1 MARLSAAT
9 ARIAIVCACLT
20 ATLAIASAQ
29 HDSSRFDRV
38 AELAR
43 QELTDTQTPG
53 AAIALVQGNR
63 TVFTTGVGVADV
75 EGGASI
81 DPAMLF
87 RLGSTT
93 KMFTAAALVTLAESG
108 KLSLDAPIGS
118 IVSGLD
124 PTIARLTPNQLL
136 SHTAGLR
143 DEAPMFGRQDDAAL
157 GDGIRAMNA
166 AAFFTEPGAI
176 YSYSNPGFWIAGYVV
191 ERAAGKPYA
200 DAMQEQLFAPLG
212 MSRSTFRPMMAI
224 TYPLAQGHETAG
236 GRPPA
241 VIRPAANNTATWPA
255 GSLFSNVHDLSR
267 FVIAFMNQGQLD
279 GRPVLAPSVIAKL
292 STPHSA
298 IPGGQAS
305 YGYGLELSQANGIRL
320 VSHGGSRAG
329 YGSTI
334 VMAPERRAA
343 AIVLGNRTGSG
354 LPRTARRALEILL
367 DVAPGTLDAS
377 SPSPRDTAAMTS
389 REDLRA
395 WVGRYSQGTGTPIE
409 IALHDG
415 RLVIREANREQPATP
430 LGNLKLAVGASPPG
444 STTATWIL
452 IPDAAGRPAY
462 VFRGG
467 RAFKR
472 VTSPSS

>member
-1 MARLSAAT
+1 MTRLSAVA
-9 ARIAIVCACLT
+9 ARIAIACAS
-20 ATLAIASAQ
+20 ATLAVVSAQ
-29 HDSSRFDRV
+29 HDASRFDRV
-38 AELAR
+38 VEIAR
-43 QELTDTQTPG
+43 QELAETRTPG
-53 AAIALVQGNR
+53 AAIALVQGDR
-63 TVFTTGVGVADV
+63 MVFATGVGVADV
-75 EGGASI
+75 EAGASVN
-81 DPAMLF
+81 PAMLF

-93 KMFTAAALVTLAESG
+93 KMFTAAALLTLAENR

-118 IVSGLD
+118 IISGLD
-124 PTIARLTPNQLL
+124 PAIARLTPNQLL

-157 GDGIRAMNA
+157 GEGIRAMKT

-191 ERAAGKPYA
+191 EHVAGKPYA
-200 DAMQEQLFAPLG
+200 DAMQEQLFTPLG
-212 MSRSTFRPMMAI
+212 MSRSTFRPMIAI
-224 TYPLAQGHETAG
+224 TYPLAQGHESAG
-236 GRPPA
+236 GQPPA

-267 FVIAFMNQGQLD
+267 FVIAFMNQGRLD
-279 GRPVLAPSVIAKL
+279 GRQVLAPSVIAML
-292 STPHSA
+292 STAHSA

-305 YGYGLELSQANGIRL
+305 YGYGLELSERRGIRL

-334 VMAPERRAA
+334 LMAPERRAA

-367 DVAPGTLDAS
+367 DVPPATLDPS
-377 SPSPRDTAAMTS
+377 SPTATDAAMTR
-389 REDLRA
+389 REDLSA

-409 IALHDG
+409 IALRDG
-415 RLVIREANREQPATP
+415 RLVVREANREQPATP
-430 LGNLKLAVGASPPG
+430 LGNLKLAVGPVDVVAPG
-444 STTATWIL
+444 STAATWIL